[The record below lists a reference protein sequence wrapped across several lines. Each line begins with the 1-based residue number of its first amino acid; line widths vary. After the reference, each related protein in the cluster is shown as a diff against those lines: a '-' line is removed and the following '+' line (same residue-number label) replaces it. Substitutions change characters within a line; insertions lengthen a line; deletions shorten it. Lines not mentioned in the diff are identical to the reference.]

1 MRNLSTI
8 ELLNASESSSGEF
21 GDQKITGGSEI
32 QMGFRPWMV
41 LLQLN
46 LSEPNERLSFACGGT
61 LISPLM
67 YLVSPKPGSL
77 G

>member
-1 MRNLSTI
+1 MLI
-8 ELLNASESSSGEF
+8 ASESSCGEF

-32 QMGFRPWMV
+32 QMGSRLWMA

-61 LISPLM
+61 LISPRM